1 MNAYVDLHFDQIPL
15 DRSIFSYYINSHVD
29 LIIRPSARKHGILD
43 ADIRHAMEFTA
54 FEKVLEFSPT
64 RRVFYLGSDRSGNVL
79 ELVAIHFQGG
89 NVLVIHAM
97 RMTNQY
103 QRLFWSQYE

>member
-1 MNAYVDLHFDQIPL
+1 VHADLNPYFDQISL
-15 DRSIFSYYINSHVD
+15 DRSIFSYYDNHHVD
-29 LIIRPSARKHGILD
+29 ITIHPSARKHGILD